1 MTQTDPATVAPKE
14 PILARDAKALP
25 ADLPRGAEIP
35 ANLDPLSEGILMLH
49 QKEWL
54 EDKSDLKIA
63 EKGRRT
69 GITFA
74 EALDDTLIAA
84 ASRRAGGDNVFYIGD
99 TKDKGREFIGYVA
112 HFAKTVAGELHE
124 IEEFVFKDERED
136 GSSKDIS
143 AYRITFASGFRVEA
157 LSSNPANIRGLQGVV
172 VIDEAAFHKD
182 VREVIDAVNALLIWG
197 GKVRVISTH
206 NGRLNP
212 FNELI
217 SEARAGKTPF
227 KIHHIPFQKAV
238 DNGLYQRVCL
248 IKGKTWT
255 PEAQQEWEQL
265 IRGSYGG
272 RTAAMRQE
280 LDAIPA
286 DMEGAALTRVQI
298 ENCMEPG
305 IPMHV
310 WRKDDDFK
318 NAPDEFRKQTALAW
332 CKLYLDP
339 VLSALDDSRRYFVG
353 EDFART
359 GDATDIV
366 VMELGK
372 DLVRRVKLIVELR
385 NIPFDQQ
392 RDVFYYVCD
401 ALGGSFAKGAL
412 DSGGN
417 GAYLAE
423 KATQKYGARIVEVS
437 FTRDWYSREMP
448 PYIEA
453 FSDKTIVL
461 PQHED
466 VLSDH
471 QALQY
476 DNGIIKVPR
485 DFRFKGSDGLDR
497 HGDSA
502 IAGALAYYASRQDYT
517 EYDYRSASRDARSG
531 GMTAEA
537 EDPAGGVGRPWYRPP
552 MGARMRGGI

>member
-1 MTQTDPATVAPKE
+1 MTPTDPATVASKA
-14 PILARDAKALP
+14 PILAREAEALP
-25 ADLPRGAEIP
+25 DEFLKDALIP
-35 ANLDPLSEGILMLH
+35 EDFDPLRDGLMMRH
-49 QKEWL
+49 QREWL
-54 EDKSDLKIA
+54 NDESRLKVC

-74 EALDDTLIAA
+74 EAMGDTLIAA
-84 ASRRAGGDNVFYIGD
+84 SSRSAGGDNVFYIGD
-99 TKDKGREFIGYVA
+99 TKDKGREFIKYVSD
-112 HFAKTVAGELHE
+112 FAKAIHKEVGE
-124 IEEFVFKDERED
+124 IEEFMETDKEGVPT
-136 GSSKDIS
+136 GVT
-143 AYRITFASGFRVEA
+143 AYRVRFTSGFRVEA

-172 VIDEAAFHKD
+172 VIDEAAFHRD
-182 VREVIDAVNALLIWG
+182 VREVIDAVNAMLIWG

-206 NGRLNP
+206 NGRLNA
-212 FNELI
+212 FNDLVR
-217 SEARAGKTPF
+217 EAQAPNSKWSRHRFTF
-227 KIHHIPFQKAV
+227 NDAV
-238 DNGLYQRVCL
+238 QNGLYRLVCL
-248 IKGKTWT
+248 RKGWEWSL
-255 PEAQQEWEQL
+255 EAQQEWEAT
-265 IRGSYGG
+265 IRGAYGP

-298 ENCMEPG
+298 ETCMEPG

-318 NAPDEFRKQTALAW
+318 NAPDEIRKKAALEW
-332 CKLYLDP
+332 CKTYLDP
-339 VLSALDDSRRYFVG
+339 VLDALDEDRRYFVG
-353 EDFART
+353 EDFARS

-401 ALGGSFAKGAL
+401 ALGSSFAKGAL

-423 KATQKYGARIVEVS
+423 KATQKYGSRIVEVS
-437 FTRDWYSREMP
+437 FTRAWYSLEMP

-461 PQHED
+461 PRHED

-476 DNGIIKVPR
+476 ENGIIKVPK

-497 HGDSA
+497 HGDTA
-502 IAGALAYYASRQDYT
+502 IAGALAYFASRQDYT
-517 EYDYRSASRDARSG
+517 EYDYRSTSSDARSG

-537 EDPAGGVGRPWYRPP
+537 EDPTGGVGRPWYRPP